1 MNDLRKMVMPGPMH
15 DRQHSQ
21 TVASCVTAKGIKTI
35 GYGANVIMCQSDRIF
50 LAAQQL

>member
-1 MNDLRKMVMPGPMH
+1 MPGPMH

-35 GYGANVIMCQSDRIF
+35 GANVIMCQSDRIF